1 MGHCLRVASNTGSV
15 VVRDN
20 TVQGVTPGS
29 PESLEGCNSVNTCP
43 NGASGES
50 IGIYSKS
57 RCPWSGRLIKKKL
70 RRGRYGRLKPQG
82 P

>member
-1 MGHCLRVASNTGSV
+1 MGRCLGATPNIGSA

-20 TVQGVTPGS
+20 TIQGVTPGS
-29 PESLEGCNSVNTCP
+29 PESLEGCNLVITCL
-43 NGASGES
+43 NGESEES

-57 RCPWSGRLIKKKL
+57 RCQWSGFLIKIEL
-70 RRGRYGRLKPQG
+70 GQGRYDRLNPQE